1 MENFTFPTDAQDT
14 FIVADRV
21 NITWTVVAPIISL
34 YETCGVSQQPLEE
47 QQANN
52 YSYVWIATRDIYKE
66 SGCNFVLQP
75 FTEQG
80 ESYGDNITSVVF
92 GVSERY
98 TGDPAPED
106 YNFSNI
112 SSTDTTSSTTSTLPT
127 GASSSS
133 FTSAS
138 TSTST
143 STSTPN
149 AKSSHGLSTKSKL
162 GIGLGVPLGVILV
175 AAVMAA
181 FILWRR
187 KARRSTEKA
196 PVINPDRDSLAVLP
210 VFKGQ
215 DPRHGRLSQTE
226 TVTSM
231 SQASNDTWR
240 SDERNKRLSELM
252 STERVE
258 MP

>member
-21 NITWTVVAPIISL
+21 NITWTVVAPTISL
-34 YETCGVSQQPLEE
+34 YETCGVVQQPLEE
-47 QQANN
+47 QKANN

-80 ESYGDNITSVVF
+80 ESYGNNITSVVF
-92 GVSERY
+92 GVSKRY

-127 GASSSS
+127 GASSPS
-133 FTSAS
+133 F
-138 TSTST
+138 TST

-149 AKSSHGLSTKSKL
+149 AQNSHGLSTKSKL

-175 AAVMAA
+175 AAVILA
-181 FILWRR
+181 FMLYRR
-187 KARRSTEKA
+187 KARRSTEKV
-196 PVINPDRDSLAVLP
+196 PVITPDRDNLAVLP

-215 DPRHGRLSQTE
+215 DQRHGRLSQTE